1 MNLPAILMMVTTFA
15 VVTAIAVYFFW
26 RVIRT
31 SPKRGQ
37 TEPKSDI

>member
-1 MNLPAILMMVTTFA
+1 MNLSAILMMVTTFV

-31 SPKRGQ
+31 SPKRGSNGA
-37 TEPKSDI
+37 KI